1 MEPLL
6 IIKLM
11 HSHGAA
17 CCYSC
22 SAKAQSDR
30 LAPVWVISS
39 SPFVTFIVAV
49 VKRCTCIHKALA
61 GCCLFN
67 TFLSHW
73 QACTNLIYPWV
84 TVANIPA
91 AHSTHTPALLLLWS
105 LTCFSSGTY
114 WLHDHW
120 HTGSIY
126 CISGSATNK
135 TGEFNYFPRL
145 ILMYRFTSEFLF
157 LYLCGWSWV
166 WISPIIP
173 DAFRRYP
180 KDGEP
185 VKYCVVNMHL
195 EAPCSV
201 IKGTF

>member
-22 SAKAQSDR
+22 SAKAQSDH
-30 LAPVWVISS
+30 LAPDWVISS
-39 SPFVTFIVAV
+39 SPFITFIVAV
-49 VKRCTCIHKALA
+49 VKRRTCIHKALA

-73 QACTNLIYPWV
+73 QACANLIYRWV

-105 LTCFSSGTY
+105 LTCFSSGTS
-114 WLHDHW
+114 WMHDHW
-120 HTGSIY
+120 HTGSIN

-135 TGEFNYFPRL
+135 TGELRNST
-145 ILMYRFTSEFLF
+145 IFLD
-157 LYLCGWSWV
+157 WSWCTDLPLSFYSFIYV
-166 WISPIIP
+166 DGVGFGFSPE
-173 DAFRRYP
+173 YP
-180 KDGEP
+180 
-185 VKYCVVNMHL
+185 MH
-195 EAPCSV
+195 SG
-201 IKGTF
+201 GTLKMENQ